1 LDPIVACMVILTV
14 IGVWLFGRCH
24 ELAL

>member
-14 IGVWLFGRCH
+14 IGVWLWKVSRACS
-24 ELAL
+24 